1 MAVTIFEA
9 LQNARYNLIDN
20 KGVGIAWAIGK
31 MQLDNAIILLEKG
44 YSIGDLV
51 DPLLDEYGDAKS
63 VPDKSTHYIKSK

>member
-20 KGVGIAWAIGK
+20 KGVGLAWTIGN

-44 YSIGDLV
+44 YSIDDLV

-63 VPDKSTHYIKSK
+63 VPDKPLSQITK

>member
-1 MAVTIFEA
+1 MAVTILEA

-44 YSIGDLV
+44 YGLHEEV
-51 DPLLDEYGDAKS
+51 DPLLDCHGDAKS
-63 VPDKSTHYIKSK
+63 VPEKV